1 MNDSWRGGLVTVMG
15 TALTGLCLGAVMGV
29 LWWWITP
36 TEQWIKVDGGLGAA
50 ELSSPNWFAADGWF
64 LVLGVVAGL
73 LLTGISWVWA
83 RRHPVALVLGLLI
96 GASLLSVVAWSVGGF
111 LGPPDPN
118 VAAASVA
125 VGSTVDGSLGLRALG
140 VLAAPVIS
148 ALALVSL
155 LLATMSVADP
165 AAAAIPQER
174 VGPTGF

>member
-1 MNDSWRGGLVTVMG
+1 MG
-15 TALTGLCLGAVMGV
+15 TALTGIGLGAVMGV

-50 ELSSPNWFAADGWF
+50 ELTSPNWFAADGWF

-83 RRHPVALVLGLLI
+83 RRHPLALVVGLVI
-96 GASLLSVVAWSVGGF
+96 GASLLSVVAWSVGGV

-155 LLATMSVADP
+155 LLATMSVSDGRAQVV
-165 AAAAIPQER
+165 PQQS
-174 VGPTGF
+174 VSPTAF

>member
-1 MNDSWRGGLVTVMG
+1 MSDSWRGSLVTVLG
-15 TALTGLCLGAVMGV
+15 TALTGLVLGAVTGV

-64 LVLGVVAGL
+64 LVLGVLAGL

-83 RRHPVALVLGLLI
+83 RRNPIALVVGLLV
-96 GASLLSVVAWSVGGF
+96 GAALLSVVAWSVGGF

-125 VGSTVDGSLGLRALG
+125 VGSTVEGSLGLRALG

-155 LLATMSVADP
+155 LLATMSVAEAGMP
-165 AAAAIPQER
+165 AAPQEP

>member
-1 MNDSWRGGLVTVMG
+1 MG
-15 TALTGLCLGAVMGV
+15 TALTGIGLGAVMGV

-36 TEQWIKVDGGLGAA
+36 TEQWIKVDGGLGPA

-73 LLTGISWVWA
+73 VLTGISWVWA
-83 RRHPVALVLGLLI
+83 RQHPVALVVGLLI
-96 GASLLSVVAWSVGGF
+96 GASLLSLVAWSVGGV

-118 VAAASVA
+118 GAAASLA
-125 VGSTVDGSLGLRALG
+125 VGATVDGALGLRAMG
-140 VLAAPVIS
+140 VLAAPVVS

-155 LLATMSVADP
+155 LLATASVSDSRSQS
-165 AAAAIPQER
+165 IPQEP